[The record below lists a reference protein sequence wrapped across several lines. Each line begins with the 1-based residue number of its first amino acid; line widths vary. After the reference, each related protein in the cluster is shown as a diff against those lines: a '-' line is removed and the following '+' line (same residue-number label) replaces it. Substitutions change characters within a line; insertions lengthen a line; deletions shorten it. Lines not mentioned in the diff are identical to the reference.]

1 MRELIYNMPLVSGVM
16 DMSVSCVHS
25 RRKVVMFW
33 VNRSR
38 LVVVKVTS
46 TLSISYKVAQKQKSV
61 SVEEPLNFSHAGQI
75 Q

>member
-1 MRELIYNMPLVSGVM
+1 MFYNMPLVSGVM
-16 DMSVSCVHS
+16 DMSVSWVHS

-46 TLSISYKVAQKQKSV
+46 TPSISY
-61 SVEEPLNFSHAGQI
+61 
-75 Q
+75 